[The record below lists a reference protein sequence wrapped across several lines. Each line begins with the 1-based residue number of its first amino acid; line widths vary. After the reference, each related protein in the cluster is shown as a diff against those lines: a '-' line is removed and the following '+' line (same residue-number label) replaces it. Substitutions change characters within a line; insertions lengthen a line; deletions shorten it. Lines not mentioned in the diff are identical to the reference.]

1 METIPSLCEPGVK
14 YFLNG
19 SLKECHKYKEKKMT
33 IIFNI
38 GMLFLLITLISGF
51 LIYKYKGKLTP
62 SEIVQKRRREKE
74 YIISKLQQIATI
86 KKAQNPNLIT
96 NLPTWDNHPE
106 IDRLRRK
113 I

>member
-1 METIPSLCEPGVK
+1 METSPSLCEPGVK

-19 SLKECHKYKEKKMT
+19 SLKECRKFKERNM
-33 IIFNI
+33 IILFNI
-38 GMLFLLITLISGF
+38 GVFFVFITFITGF
-51 LIYKYKGKLTP
+51 LVYKYKGKLTP
-62 SEIVQKRRREKE
+62 SEISQKRRREKE
-74 YIISKLQQIATI
+74 YIISKLQQLATI
-86 KKAQNPNLIT
+86 KKVQNSNLIT

>member
-62 SEIVQKRRREKE
+62 SEIVQKRRREKN
-74 YIISKLQQIATI
+74 ILFLSFNK
-86 KKAQNPNLIT
+86 
-96 NLPTWDNHPE
+96 
-106 IDRLRRK
+106 
-113 I
+113 